1 MSVIICLDPGH
12 VRNYN
17 HGAYDLYYEG
27 TKMYDLAVMLK
38 QEIDK
43 YPGMEAIITRK
54 NVDDNPELHIRGRI
68 AKNAGARC
76 FISLH
81 TNAAVNPNINQVT
94 IFRSIK
100 MPGTEALAWKLEN
113 AIADLIGKDVPTTK
127 YPRIATRLISSGP
140 KAGQD
145 YYGVLRGSTD
155 GSIKESMI
163 IEHVYHTNYKQAE
176 WMYNNNNLRQLAIV
190 EAKVLADYYAD
201 LRAQEINK
209 PTNNTNNNNTTT
221 VGKAY
226 IVKSGDSWWSIAA
239 NQMGSGA
246 KMYELAEY
254 NNCTIKSVLA
264 VGSTIKIP
272 TIASNNDK
280 SNNNSSNT
288 NTTKPATGYKFY
300 TVKIGDSWWGI
311 AAREM
316 GNGAKY
322 KELAEYNGLKTT
334 SIIKPG
340 QTIKIPV
347 A

>member
-12 VRNYN
+12 VRGYN

-38 QEIDK
+38 EEIDK
-43 YPGMEAIITRK
+43 YSGMEAIITRK

-81 TNAAVNPNINQVT
+81 TNAAVNPNITQVT
-94 IFRSIK
+94 IFRSIA
-100 MPGTEALAWKLEN
+100 MPNTEALAWKLED

-127 YPRIATRLISSGP
+127 YPKIATRLITSGSMT
-140 KAGQD
+140 GQD
-145 YYGVLRGSTD
+145 YYGVLRGSTG

-176 WMYNNNNLRQLAIV
+176 WMYNNDNLRKLAIV

-209 PTNNTNNNNTTT
+209 KPTTNNTTNTTT
-221 VGKAY
+221 VGKSY
-226 IVKSGDSWWSIAA
+226 IVKSGDSWWGIAA
-239 NQMGSGA
+239 KQMGSGA

-254 NNCTIKSVLA
+254 NNCTIKSVLT

-272 TIASNNDK
+272 VTSSTAESTTINTDASTTNK
-280 SNNNSSNT
+280 SNS
-288 NTTKPATGYKFY
+288 YKLY
-300 TVKIGDSWWGI
+300 TIKSGDSWWGI
-311 AAREM
+311 AAKQM
-316 GNGAKY
+316 GNGNRY
-322 KELAEYNGLKTT
+322 KELIEFNGLTAST
-334 SIIKPG
+334 VIKPG
-340 QTIKIPV
+340 QIIKIPV
-347 A
+347 